1 MDRVFRCISVLFLC
15 ALALPAA
22 DIMLSGTDPTELLT
36 TNPPHF
42 SFTVDQAGFFSS
54 DYLNVSGSTF
64 LDLLITGPADGIA
77 SVGCSPDAI
86 FESCSAT
93 IDRAIDLV
101 SFSFSG
107 GPGIANNQGFFL
119 TATNFTPGETLSGT
133 STMGTPEPATI
144 FLMLGAFGVIALAV
158 GGRKFLKFRVGA

>member
-1 MDRVFRCISVLFLC
+1 
-15 ALALPAA
+15 
-22 DIMLSGTDPTELLT
+22 MLSGTDPTELLT

-54 DYLNVSGSTF
+54 DYLNVSGFTF
-64 LDLLITGPADGIA
+64 LNLLITGPADGIA

-86 FESCSAT
+86 FASCSAS
-93 IDRAIDLV
+93 IDRATDLV

-133 STMGTPEPATI
+133 STDTVVTMPEPATI
-144 FLMLGAFGVIALAV
+144 FLMLGAFGVTALAA
-158 GGRKFLKFRVGA
+158 GGRKFLKFRIGA